1 MNSESSGGS
10 SIGLTSWLHPRT
22 GWTAAWRAWRA
33 QSLHHQVGSAIVTVG
48 AMTVV
53 VKAASVL
60 KELVVAY
67 QFGTGDSLDAY
78 LMAFLIPQFGI
89 NLIGGSLNAALIPA
103 YVRLRE
109 QAGNEAA
116 FELLSS
122 VMRWSVGLLVLLAVL
137 LALTASP
144 VVRAISPGFSPQ
156 KVQLTTS
163 LYLWL
168 LPVLILTG
176 VSTSWSAI
184 LNAHDRFWLAAI
196 APILPAIVITVAV
209 LWLGRQWEAY
219 ALALGMVIGAAC
231 EVVLLGWG
239 LGQLGIPVFPSWRA
253 QSPALQE
260 VWQQYW
266 PMLAGAC
273 LMGSAGVIS
282 QSLASLLDPGSV
294 SILSY
299 GTKFPTLLLGIG
311 SMAVSTA
318 VLPHF
323 SRLVANGDWKPLRH
337 ALSFYSRILLAI
349 IVPFMGVMMY
359 FSPTIVAGF
368 FERGAFLSS
377 DTPQVAAV
385 QALLLLQLPGYIVG
399 MLYVRALS
407 ALQANRWLMW
417 GAGLNFVV
425 NVLCSYLLM
434 HWWKVQGIA
443 FASSLMYLGSCVFLW
458 LACRR
463 VLARCAS
470 SHAPV
475 HQPHSR

>member
-1 MNSESSGGS
+1 MNSESSGGP
-10 SIGLTSWLHPRT
+10 SIGLTSWLHPRS

-33 QSLHHQVGSAIVTVG
+33 RSLHHQVGSAVVTVG
-48 AMTVV
+48 VMTVV

-67 QFGTGDSLDAY
+67 QFGTSDSLDAY

-89 NLIGGSLNAALIPA
+89 NLIGGSLNAALIPT

-122 VMRWSVGLLVLLAVL
+122 VMRWSVGLLFLLAVL
-137 LALTASP
+137 LALAASP
-144 VVRAISPGFSPQ
+144 VVHTISPGFSSE
-156 KVQLTTS
+156 KVAVTTR

-168 LPVLILTG
+168 LPALILTG
-176 VSTSWSAI
+176 ISTSWSAI

-196 APILPAIVITVAV
+196 APILPAIVMTVAV
-209 LWLGRQWEAY
+209 LWLGRQWDAD
-219 ALALGMVIGAAC
+219 ALALGMVVGAAG
-231 EVVLLGWG
+231 EVAVLGWG
-239 LGQLGIPVFPSWRA
+239 LGQLGIPVLPSWHT
-253 QSPALQE
+253 QSPALQD

-299 GTKFPTLLLGIG
+299 GTKFPTLLLGVG
-311 SMAVSTA
+311 SIAVSTA

-323 SRLVANGDWKPLRH
+323 SRLVANGEWEQLRL
-337 ALSFYSRILLAI
+337 ALSFYSRILLAV

-368 FERGAFLSS
+368 FERGAFLPS
-377 DTPQVAAV
+377 DTPQVAVV

-425 NVLCSYLLM
+425 NVVSSYLLM
-434 HWWKVQGIA
+434 RWWKVQGIA
-443 FASSLMYLGSCVFLW
+443 LASSLMYGGSCLFLW

-463 VLARCAS
+463 VLARCAAARTPL
-470 SHAPV
+470 HE
-475 HQPHSR
+475 

>member
-1 MNSESSGGS
+1 MNPESSGGS
-10 SIGLTSWLHPRT
+10 SISVTSWLNPPA
-22 GWTAAWRAWRA
+22 GWAAAWRAWRA

-48 AMTVV
+48 VMTVV
-53 VKAASVL
+53 VKAVSVI

-67 QFGTGDSLDAY
+67 QFGTSDSLDAY

-109 QAGNEAA
+109 QAGDDAA
-116 FELLSS
+116 FQLLSS
-122 VMRWSVGLLVLLAVL
+122 VMRWSVGLLFLLAGL
-137 LALTASP
+137 LALAASP
-144 VVRAISPGFSPQ
+144 VVRAISPGFSPE
-156 KVQLTTS
+156 KAQLTTW

-168 LPVLILTG
+168 LPGLILTG
-176 VSTSWSAI
+176 ISTSWSAV

-196 APILPAIVITVAV
+196 APILPAIVMTVAV
-209 LWLGRQWEAY
+209 LWLGRQWDAY
-219 ALALGMVIGAAC
+219 ALALGTVAGAAC
-231 EVVLLGWG
+231 EVALLGWG
-239 LGQLGIPVFPSWRA
+239 LAQLGIPVLPSWRA

-273 LMGSAGVIS
+273 LMGSAGVVS

-299 GTKFPTLLLGIG
+299 GTKFPTLVIGIG
-311 SMAVSTA
+311 AVAVSTA

-323 SRLVANGDWKPLRH
+323 SRLVANGEWDPLRH
-337 ALSFYSRILLAI
+337 TLSFYTRILLAI
-349 IVPFMGVMMY
+349 IVPFTALMMY
-359 FSPTIVAGF
+359 FSPSIVAGF
-368 FERGAFLSS
+368 FERGAFLPS

-385 QALLLLQLPGYIVG
+385 QALLLLQLPSYIVG

-425 NVLCSYLLM
+425 NVVSSYLLM
-434 HWWKVQGIA
+434 RWWKVQGIA
-443 FASSLMYLGSCVFLW
+443 LASSIMYLASCLFLW
-458 LACRR
+458 LACRHM
-463 VLARCAS
+463 LAHRTTTRAT
-470 SHAPV
+470 
-475 HQPHSR
+475 PHE

>member
-1 MNSESSGGS
+1 MNSESSDSS
-10 SIGLTSWLHPRT
+10 SIGLTSLLHPRM
-22 GWTAAWRAWRA
+22 GWTAAWQAWRA

-48 AMTVV
+48 LMTVV

-103 YVRLRE
+103 YVRIRE
-109 QAGNEAA
+109 QTGNEAA

-122 VMRWSVGLLVLLAVL
+122 VMRWSLGLLFLLAVF
-137 LALTASP
+137 LALAASP
-144 VVRAISPGFSPQ
+144 VVRTISPGFSPE
-156 KVQLTTS
+156 KVHLTTR

-168 LPVLILTG
+168 LPALILTG
-176 VSTSWSAI
+176 ISTSWSAI

-196 APILPAIVITVAV
+196 APVLPAIVMTVTV
-209 LWLGRQWEAY
+209 LLFGRRWDAD
-219 ALALGMVIGAAC
+219 ALALGMVFGAAC
-231 EVVLLGWG
+231 EVAVLGWG
-239 LGQLGIPVFPSWRA
+239 LGQLGIPVLPSWQA

-299 GTKFPTLLLGIG
+299 GNKFPTLLLGVG
-311 SMAVSTA
+311 SIAVSTA

-323 SRLVANGDWKPLRH
+323 SRLVANGEWEQLRR
-337 ALSFYSRILLAI
+337 ALSFYSRILLAT

-368 FERGAFLSS
+368 FERGAFLPS

-385 QALLLLQLPGYIVG
+385 QALLLLQLPGYIIG

-417 GAGLNFVV
+417 GAGLNFVI
-425 NVLCSYLLM
+425 NVVSSYLLM
-434 HWWKVQGIA
+434 RWWKVQGIA
-443 FASSLMYLGSCVFLW
+443 LASSLMYLGSCLFLW

-463 VLARCAS
+463 VMSRSAAART
-470 SHAPV
+470 P
-475 HQPHSR
+475 PHE